1 MKIRHFYES
10 NSSLQTSQISVP
22 KTVVILIIFFYVI
35 YLNYDIYMKYIV
47 YLMNFFKITQ
57 ILAQN

>member
-47 YLMNFFKITQ
+47 YFMNFF
-57 ILAQN
+57 